1 MALFICRMCGGRL
14 TPLDKT
20 TICKCEFCGVVQ
32 SVPLLD
38 DEDKAQMCAA
48 AERFRRE
55 YRYDKAIELYEEL
68 IRHSPTDADLYW
80 ALALCRCGVEYA
92 ERGGEYV
99 PALNRT
105 TARSL
110 LSDEDY
116 KTALKYAGAEQ
127 RAAMEKQAEQID
139 AARRRVVE
147 ISRSAEDC
155 DVYLNCRETDENGR
169 RTTDSLIAADIYA
182 KLCAEGLRVFFPR
195 VSLEDKAGGDWEP
208 YIFSALSSAA
218 VMIVVGTSAES
229 FEDIWVRNAWSRFLS
244 LSAGD
249 SRRRII
255 PAFRDF
261 DVKELPR
268 ELAGF
273 QAVDMSRLGFEADL
287 AASVGSVLGTRRE
300 KAPAVTDPLL
310 RRARL
315 FIEDRDYESAEQLLA
330 EQPDSAEKYLLK
342 LLSEYRLTAERELEE
357 LRTDFSGSENYRAA
371 MRLGDEGFRLRLRE
385 RNLNSVYN
393 KCCESLESAVTDIQY
408 RAAAAEFRVLNYRD
422 SDEKADYAERRAA
435 EVTAENEVKRREGV
449 YSLAAKML
457 EESSDTAI
465 LSSAEKSLR
474 ELGDYKNAAELAD
487 KCAVKLAELS
497 ANTPAPPP
505 DDKKRLPIKWIA
517 AAGALAVA
525 GIIGIIIGVSGQ
537 DNAAVDEVIS
547 DVSEPTR
554 EKTAAELNA
563 DKYKRAAALL
573 KQGNYGEAELIFTAL
588 GDYSDAADKAKE
600 CKYQNALEVMEQGD
614 LDKAEL
620 AFTVL
625 GDYSDSARK
634 LTECRYRSAVAHL
647 ESGELEAAESAFI
660 KLGEYKDCPE
670 QLSKT
675 RYAMA
680 ERALAA
686 GDTGKAESLFL
697 AICGY
702 SDAATRY
709 CKIVYADCER
719 MAAEGDIAGA
729 CERIEPLL
737 DCYNNYKLDRDYW
750 FVGKLAEAARSYDR
764 EAYSN
769 CITKLESSDELKE
782 LPITSA
788 IAASAE
794 RMKLFTV
801 KKSAVIPFGH
811 YPSEPDRSI
820 EWLVISNDGEG
831 TIVLASKYAVFDA
844 PFDTGNADGW
854 ENSSIRKLLNNDFL
868 YSAFSADELALIQY
882 TDIAADSDYTY
893 IYPRYN
899 ETQYTGTES
908 YADKVYL
915 PSRELNCHNRGFG
928 VKTVKEL
935 TEDNRI
941 WTHDVSISQWLLK
954 GIYEAMY
961 YDDGYPVNDCTD
973 FTTPRGICP
982 MITIHI
988 E

>member
-68 IRHSPTDADLYW
+68 IRYSPTDADLYW

-647 ESGELEAAESAFI
+647 ESGELETAESAFI

-686 GDTGKAESLFL
+686 GDTDKAENIFL

-709 CKIVYADCER
+709 CKLVYADCER
-719 MAAEGDIAGA
+719 LAAEGDIAGA
-729 CERIEPLL
+729 CERLEPLL

-750 FVGKLAEAARSYDR
+750 FVGKLAEAAEDYNDGWYYGCVRTLKKAEDNAVKTAINSSAWERSLTEAQVGDTFYFGRFER
-764 EAYSN
+764 ENSSSY
-769 CITKLESSDELKE
+769 LEH
-782 LPITSA
+782 
-788 IAASAE
+788 
-794 RMKLFTV
+794 R
-801 KKSAVIPFGH
+801 
-811 YPSEPDRSI
+811 I
-820 EWLVISNDGEG
+820 EWEVVESDGEG
-831 TIVLASKYAVFDA
+831 TVILMSDEVLFDL
-844 PFDTGNADGW
+844 PFDTGNNGNWAD
-854 ENSSIRKLLNNDFL
+854 SSLRCYLNGEFL
-868 YSAFSADELALIQY
+868 SSAFDADDLTHMRYIDECLVSIPDKEMALNTSGFGSY
-882 TDIAADSDYTY
+882 LVREKGENNMVSVYSDYK
-893 IYPRYN
+893 PHWVL
-899 ETQYTGTES
+899 QG
-908 YADKVYL
+908 DK
-915 PSRELNCHNRGFG
+915 GFCYFRDE
-928 VKTVKEL
+928 KPP
-935 TEDNRI
+935 
-941 WTHDVSISQWLLK
+941 HDYSTAFGIRPIIKLSIK
-954 GIYEAMY
+954 
-961 YDDGYPVNDCTD
+961 
-973 FTTPRGICP
+973 
-982 MITIHI
+982 
-988 E
+988 

>member
-20 TICKCEFCGVVQ
+20 SICKCEFCGVVQ

-38 DEDKAQMCAA
+38 DEDMAEMCAA

-68 IRHSPTDADLYW
+68 IRHSPADADLYW

-116 KTALKYAGAEQ
+116 KTALKYADAEQ
-127 RAAMEKQAEQID
+127 RAAMELQAERID

-147 ISRSAEDC
+147 ISRGSEDC

-195 VSLEDKAGGDWEP
+195 VSLEDKAGSDWEP

-229 FEDIWVRNAWSRFLS
+229 FEDIWVRNAWSRFLTF
-244 LSAGD
+244 AAD
-249 SRRRII
+249 DRRRRII
-255 PAFRDF
+255 PAFRDMEA
-261 DVKELPR
+261 KELPR

-273 QAVDMSRLGFEADL
+273 QALDMSRLGFEVDL

-300 KAPAVTDPLL
+300 SRVPTSTDPLL

-315 FIEDRDYESAEQLLA
+315 FIEDRDYSGAEQLIA
-330 EQPDSAEKYLLK
+330 ELPDSAEKYLLK
-342 LLSEYRLTAERELEE
+342 LLSEYKLTSEKELEE
-357 LRTDFSGSENYRAA
+357 LKTDFSGSENYRAA

-385 RNLNSVYN
+385 HNLNSVYN
-393 KCCESLESAVTDIQY
+393 KCCESLENAVTDIQY

-422 SDEKADYAERRAA
+422 SAEKADYAEKKAA
-435 EVTAENEVKRREGV
+435 EISEENEIKRREGV

-457 EESSDTAI
+457 EESRDTTI
-465 LSSAEKSLR
+465 LFSAEKSLR
-474 ELGDYKNAAELAD
+474 ELGDYRNAAELAE
-487 KCAVKLAELS
+487 KCAAKLAELT
-497 ANTPAPPP
+497 ANAPAPPP
-505 DDKKRLPIKWIA
+505 DDKKKLPVKWAA

-525 GIIGIIIGVSGQ
+525 GIIGITIGVSGRNKT
-537 DNAAVDEVIS
+537 DADKVIS
-547 DVSEPTR
+547 DMSEPLR
-554 EKTAAELNA
+554 EKTAAELND

-573 KQGNYGEAELIFTAL
+573 KQGSYDEAELIFTAL
-588 GDYSDAADKAKE
+588 GDFSDAAERAKE
-600 CKYQNALEVMEQGD
+600 CKYQRAVGMMEQGD

-620 AFTVL
+620 TFIVL

-634 LTECRYRSAVAHL
+634 LTECRYRAAVAL
-647 ESGELEAAESAFI
+647 KESGELEAAESAFI
-660 KLGEYKDCPE
+660 KLGEYKDCQE
-670 QLSKT
+670 QLSET
-675 RYAMA
+675 RYMIAS
-680 ERALAA
+680 EALSA
-686 GDTGKAESLFL
+686 GDTAKAEQLFL
-697 AICGY
+697 TICGY
-702 SDAATRY
+702 SDAATQY
-709 CKIVYADCER
+709 CKIVYADSER
-719 MAAEGDIAGA
+719 LVGEGDIAGA
-729 CERIEPLL
+729 CERLKPLL

-750 FVGKLAEAARSYDR
+750 FVGKLAEAARSYTNGS
-764 EAYSN
+764 YGV
-769 CITKLESSDELKE
+769 CKGTLESSDELNG
-782 LPITSA
+782 LPITPA
-788 IAASAE
+788 LIASAE
-794 RMKLFTV
+794 RMRLFTLE
-801 KKSAVIPFGH
+801 KRDVISFGH

-820 EWLVISNDGEG
+820 KWLVISNDGEG
-831 TIVLASKYAVFDA
+831 TIVLASKYAVFEA

-854 ENSSIRKLLNNDFL
+854 ENSSIRKRLNNDFL

-882 TDIAADSDYTY
+882 TDIAADSYYTNR
-893 IYPRYN
+893 YPRYN
-899 ETQYTGTES
+899 ETQYMGTES

-915 PSRELNCHNRGFG
+915 AS
-928 VKTVKEL
+928 
-935 TEDNRI
+935 
-941 WTHDVSISQWLLK
+941 
-954 GIYEAMY
+954 Y
-961 YDDGYPVNDCTD
+961 
-973 FTTPRGICP
+973 
-982 MITIHI
+982 
-988 E
+988 